1 MISRSKNAKS
11 TNITSRVGGTNQPS
25 VMAHGRDSG
34 KAARAMNVAQT
45 AAQMN
50 TRRRSLHLSSAP
62 QDSHRQ
68 RARSRK
74 HNNRLPQGNGRRQ
87 CGHSVM
93 IGGLRVCVLFEVHR
107 NGEVEKRVRVLERER
122 DRIAAAELVAVAQ
135 HIGLD
140 LGAELADE
148 QQVRVV
154 YDDRLQIVAVA

>member
-1 MISRSKNAKS
+1 MD
-11 TNITSRVGGTNQPS
+11 QPS
-25 VMAHGRDSG
+25 VMTHGRDRG

-45 AAQMN
+45 PAQMS

-62 QDSHRQ
+62 QNSQRQ
-68 RARSRK
+68 RARSLK
-74 HNNRLPQGNGRRQ
+74 HNNRRPQGNDRRQ

-93 IGGLRVCVLFEVHR
+93 IAGLGVSVLFEVHR
-107 NGEVEKRVRVLERER
+107 NGEVEDCVRVIERER

-140 LGAELADE
+140 LGPELADE

-154 YDDRLQIVAVA
+154 DDDPLQIVAVA